1 MDAKVRFEH
10 SSAFNGEV
18 KTVGDKLA
26 LQELAQYVA
35 IGMVHSL
42 FPPLSNET
50 TRNLFYATPPV
61 GYGLL
66 ALPHV
71 GYIVAVEWVGVLF
84 ATPVTAPFF
93 LGSPGHKAAVEGLVD
108 YPCPADFVDFDTM
121 HGCWK
126 LFDHSGV
133 MTTPTGVDSKFYK
146 LLPYSAFPPDVRGV
160 RFRALHAAYTVY
172 ADACADREPPLSLMK
187 ARLLYGQFAVL
198 VEMPFVAGR
207 DADPHDLAD
216 TVVVMDLAAAIV
228 WLAAARLIHVDLC
241 ACPTFV

>member
-1 MDAKVRFEH
+1 M
-10 SSAFNGEV
+10 
-18 KTVGDKLA
+18 
-26 LQELAQYVA
+26 
-35 IGMVHSL
+35 
-42 FPPLSNET
+42 
-50 TRNLFYATPPV
+50 
-61 GYGLL
+61 
-66 ALPHV
+66 
-71 GYIVAVEWVGVLF
+71 GYIFAVEWVGVLY

-108 YPCPADFVDFDTM
+108 YPCPADFVDVDTM

-133 MTTPTGVDSKFYK
+133 MTTPTGVDGKFYK

-216 TVVVMDLAAAIV
+216 TVVVTDLAAAIV
-228 WLAAARLIHVDLC
+228 WLAAARLIHVDVRLPNIRVIDSPRC
-241 ACPTFV
+241 AVLVDYDDMEVLPVPATTRAQVGEAYSDIPWWGAMPALRDRVLGMLPF